1 MTGFLFVTAFTV
13 SIDSFACGFSLAFN
27 GKGKNKFIVALVIA
41 LTVFVM
47 CAAANYAAA
56 SLSVVLS
63 EKIASLGGIILI
75 GVGVFNLLKPADCNE
90 TNKRIKKENCKKNG
104 ATSGK
109 EIKDKHEEYKKE
121 NAASTAPTL
130 TAADTEAHPKESSEA
145 DAGNDLADAKDK
157 KARGKLI
164 KQSLLSGVAVGL
176 DGAAAN
182 LSLAI
187 MGINGFY
194 VPVVIAAMHAVMIML
209 GITLSGV
216 PFIKKFGKLKFLPPL
231 VLILLGLYKL
241 LPLFL

>member
-1 MTGFLFVTAFTV
+1 MTGFLFITAFTV

-41 LTVFVM
+41 LTVFAM

-56 SLSVVLS
+56 ALAEILS
-63 EKIASLGGIILI
+63 EKTASLGGLILV
-75 GVGVFNLLKPADCNE
+75 GVGVFNLIKPAENTE
-90 TNKRIKKENCKKNG
+90 TTKKLNG
-104 ATSGK
+104 AN
-109 EIKDKHEEYKKE
+109 E
-121 NAASTAPTL
+121 NLKNEKS
-130 TAADTEAHPKESSEA
+130 DC
-145 DAGNDLADAKDK
+145 AKREK
-157 KARGKLI
+157 GKLVR
-164 KQSLLSGVAVGL
+164 QSLLAGFAVGL

-194 VPVVIAAMHAVMIML
+194 VPVVIAVMHAVMIVL
-209 GITLSGV
+209 GIVLSNV
-216 PFIKKFGKLKFLPPL
+216 PFIKRFGKLKFLPPL

>member
-56 SLSVVLS
+56 SLSVILS

-75 GVGVFNLLKPADCNE
+75 GVGVFNLLKPADGSAGQRNS
-90 TNKRIKKENCKKNG
+90 N
-104 ATSGK
+104 
-109 EIKDKHEEYKKE
+109 E
-121 NAASTAPTL
+121 NADAELNSKAR
-130 TAADTEAHPKESSEA
+130 ANA
-145 DAGNDLADAKDK
+145 DAK

>member
-27 GKGKNKFIVALVIA
+27 GKGKSKFIVALVIA

-47 CAAANYAAA
+47 CAAANYAATA
-56 SLSVVLS
+56 LSVVLS

-75 GVGVFNLLKPADCNE
+75 GVGVFNLFKSEDDPA
-90 TNKRIKKENCKKNG
+90 KRR
-104 ATSGK
+104 
-109 EIKDKHEEYKKE
+109 D
-121 NAASTAPTL
+121 
-130 TAADTEAHPKESSEA
+130 ADTNAGA
-145 DAGNDLADAKDK
+145 DAGSDAEARANAEAK
-157 KARGKLI
+157 KERGKLI

-194 VPVVIAAMHAVMIML
+194 VPVVIAAMHAVMITL

>member
-47 CAAANYAAA
+47 CAAANYAATA
-56 SLSVVLS
+56 LAEILS
-63 EKIASLGGIILI
+63 EKITSLGGIILI
-75 GVGVFNLLKPADCNE
+75 LVGVFNLIKPADCAEADVKSTKDN
-90 TNKRIKKENCKKNG
+90 RAKKGAKNG
-104 ATSGK
+104 AG
-109 EIKDKHEEYKKE
+109 
-121 NAASTAPTL
+121 NA
-130 TAADTEAHPKESSEA
+130 
-145 DAGNDLADAKDK
+145 LADAREK

-164 KQSLLSGVAVGL
+164 KQSLLAGVAVGL

-194 VPVVIAAMHAVMIML
+194 VPVVIAAMHAVMIMS
-209 GITLSGV
+209 GIALSDV

-231 VLILLGLYKL
+231 VLILLGVYKL